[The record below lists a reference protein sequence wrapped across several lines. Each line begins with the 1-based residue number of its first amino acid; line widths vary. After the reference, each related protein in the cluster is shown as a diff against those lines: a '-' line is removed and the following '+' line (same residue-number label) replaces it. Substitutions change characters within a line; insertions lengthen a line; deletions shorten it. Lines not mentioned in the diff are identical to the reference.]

1 VAQQTGIWTFLLS
14 KSLGHAS
21 IGNIVD
27 LMSSGSKKNSV
38 HDSGHVTRDAPAA
51 LGVDPVMSVRRESG
65 AVLKLGVAVGAHQV
79 RPITKL

>member
-27 LMSSGSKKNSV
+27 LMSSRSKKNSV
-38 HDSGHVTRDAPAA
+38 HDTGHVTRDAAAA
-51 LGVDPVMSVRRESG
+51 LGVDTMMSVSG
-65 AVLKLGVAVGAHQV
+65 ERGAILKL
-79 RPITKL
+79 